1 MDSLLTAAAR
11 ALAAG
16 DLFGALNRVA
26 LRDDAPALALRGVVM
41 ARMGDLERAREL
53 LRRAARRFGTRE
65 SLAGARCVLA
75 EAEIALAMRDLGFP
89 PAALERA
96 GATLLRHADRSNA
109 AHARLLVVRRL
120 LLLGSLSEAESMIE
134 DIDHRVLSPPL
145 RAVFYL
151 VQAGIAMRRLQVAR
165 ARDSLRR
172 ASAAA
177 RASAIV
183 ALAVEVDSARRAL
196 KAPAARVISKGSE
209 RLMRFEQMEG
219 ILHSPALVVDACRFA
234 VRDSHAAVS
243 LAGRPVLMTLACALA
258 QAWPRDMTRDLL
270 ILRAFRLR
278 PADESHRARLRV
290 EIGRLRRLLRPVA
303 EIRSTPLGF
312 RLDPRGAREVLV
324 VAPPVEAEHGALQAL
339 LADGESWSSSALA
352 LVLKVSQR
360 KVQRSL
366 DALAAS
372 GKVQSLGAGRA
383 QRWMAPLEVGVTA
396 SLLLPDP

>member
-26 LRDDAPALALRGVVM
+26 LRDDAPALALRGIVM
-41 ARMGDLERAREL
+41 ARMGDIEKARAL

-75 EAEIALAMRDLGFP
+75 EAEIALAMRDFAFP
-89 PAALERA
+89 LEALERA
-96 GATLLRHADRSNA
+96 SATLVRHADRLNA
-109 AHARLLVVRRL
+109 AHARLLIVRRL
-120 LLLGSLSEAESMIE
+120 LLLGSLSQAQSLIGEIE
-134 DIDHRVLSPPL
+134 PASLAAPQ
-145 RAVFYL
+145 RAVCHL
-151 VQAGIAMRRLQVAR
+151 VQAGIAMRRLQIAQARVA
-165 ARDSLRR
+165 LRR

-177 RASAIV
+177 RASGIT
-183 ALAVEVDSARRAL
+183 ALKIEVDNARRVL
-196 KAPAARVISKGSE
+196 TAPAARVISKGE
-209 RLMRFEQMEG
+209 ARVLRLEQIES
-219 ILHSPALVVDACRFA
+219 ILRSRALVVDACRFA
-234 VRDSHAAVS
+234 VRDSHAVVS
-243 LAGRPVLMTLACALA
+243 LAGRPVLMTLASALA
-258 QAWPRDMTRDLL
+258 QAWPRDIARDAL

-278 PADESHRARLRV
+278 LADESHRARLRV

-303 EIRSTPLGF
+303 DISSTPLGF

-324 VAPPVEAEHGALQAL
+324 LAPPVETEHGAVQAL

-352 LVLKVSQR
+352 LALKVSQR

-372 GKVQSLGAGRA
+372 GKVQGLGAGRA
-383 QRWMAPLEVGVTA
+383 RRWMAPLEVGMTSA
-396 SLLLPDP
+396 LLLPDP